1 MSTVKFFLYQFLL
14 LTALLLVNIYSDPYI
29 SKPFSIVD
37 LIATI
42 IVFPVY
48 FLLISMFVK
57 LYRRFNTRSRNKII
71 VITLAFVAAIILLT
85 LTENIWFEIKGEM
98 LFK

>member
-1 MSTVKFFLYQFLL
+1 MSPVKFFLYQFLL
-14 LTALLLVNIYSDPYI
+14 LIALLLVNIYSDPFI

-37 LIATI
+37 LIATF

-48 FLLISMFVK
+48 FLLISLLVK
-57 LYRRFNTRSRNKII
+57 LYRRFNTRSRNK
-71 VITLAFVAAIILLT
+71 VILSTIAFMAAIILLT
-85 LTENIWFEIKGEM
+85 IMENVWYEIYGEM